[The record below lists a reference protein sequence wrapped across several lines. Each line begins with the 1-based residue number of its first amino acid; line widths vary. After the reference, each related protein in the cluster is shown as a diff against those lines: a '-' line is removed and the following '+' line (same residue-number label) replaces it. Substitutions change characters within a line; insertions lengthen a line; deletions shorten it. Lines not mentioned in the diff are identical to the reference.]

1 MKSNQFDYPYSR
13 PVRKI
18 VPWTRTTYNGP
29 QVPNER
35 NDCAVR
41 AAMTVSGK
49 TYKEAHAWAARMGRK
64 PRRGTP
70 TYKIV
75 GCLNAGRILGTKVSK
90 VPHITPSKKQSIGV
104 FLRENPTGTFYCLVS
119 RHAFAIVDGKCI
131 DTWGQPLGCRITHAW
146 AVGEYQKKEKVA
158 KKKTVKKAVKKIG
171 VKKKATKAMARRTRV
186 KRKLT
191 KKFKDMGLNGF
202 PFTPT
207 QMMKMIDGDV
217 KVYGDIVWLITN
229 DATLVPAKS
238 ASPRKH
244 YTIK

>member
-1 MKSNQFDYPYSR
+1 MRTNQFDYLYRR
-13 PVRKI
+13 PIRKI
-18 VPWTRTTYNGP
+18 VPWTRTTYNGSRF
-29 QVPNER
+29 PNER

-49 TYKEAHAWAARMGRK
+49 TYGEAHEWAARMGRK

-70 TYKIV
+70 THRIV
-75 GCLNAGRILGTKVSK
+75 GCLNTGRILGTKVSK
-90 VPHITPSKKQSIGV
+90 VPHISPYKKQSIGV

-146 AVGEYQKKEKVA
+146 SVGEYQKKEK
-158 KKKTVKKAVKKIG
+158 TVKKKVVKKVG

-186 KRKLT
+186 KMKLT
-191 KKFKDMGLNGF
+191 KKFKTDGLNGF

-217 KVYGDIVWLITN
+217 KVYGDIVWLIAN
-229 DATLVPAKS
+229 DAKIVPAKS